1 MDQEQQNLESFLRW
15 ASKLGISDSSSNN
28 QSQHSLSS
36 CLGSSLCV
44 SHFPHSGGR
53 GLGAVRDLR
62 KGEIVLRVP
71 KSAFMTREA
80 VMEDKKL
87 CVAVNRNSFL
97 SPVQMLIV
105 CLLYEM
111 GKGRTSR
118 WHPYLMHLPH
128 TYEVLAMFG
137 EFEKRALQVDEAI
150 WVTEKAILKAKSEW
164 KEARALMEDLMSKPQ
179 FLTFKAWVWAAAT
192 ISSRTLH
199 IPWDEAGCLCPV
211 GDLFNYDAPGE
222 EPSGVEDL
230 EHLLSNASVADS
242 IILNGDKNIM
252 HDAEQIDPHF
262 QRLTDGGFE
271 EDMNAYCFYARTN
284 YKKGDQA
291 VILDGIF
298 ILVKKNLGEGNYFVS
313 RLGHAIALGGLLTM
327 VLLCYGTYTNLELL
341 EYYGFLLQENPNEK
355 VFIPLEPAVY
365 SSTSWSKESLYILPN
380 GKPSFALL
388 TALRMWATPQNKRR
402 SVGHLVYS
410 GSQLSADNEIF
421 IMKWLSKTCD
431 AVLKNL
437 PTSIEEDALL
447 LNAMN
452 NSQDFFT
459 FTELTKLISLRDEIY
474 AFLEEHNV
482 KDSHNFMDIIL
493 TRKARR
499 CMDRWKLAV
508 QWRLKYKKILVGCIS
523 FCNDILNS
531 FMK

>member
-1 MDQEQQNLESFLRW
+1 MDEEQQNLESFLTW
-15 ASKLGISDSSSNN
+15 ASELGISDSTSNN
-28 QSQHSLSS
+28 LSQHSLSS
-36 CLGSSLCV
+36 CLGSSLSV

-62 KGEIVLRVP
+62 RGEIVLRVP
-71 KSAFMTREA
+71 KYALMTRES
-80 VMEDKKL
+80 VMEDKRL
-87 CVAVNRNSFL
+87 SVAVNKHSAL
-97 SPVQMLIV
+97 SSAQMLIV

-111 GKGRTSR
+111 GKGKTSR

-128 TYEVLAMFG
+128 TYD
-137 EFEKRALQVDEAI
+137 VDEAI
-150 WVTEKAILKAKSEW
+150 WVTEKATVKARSEW
-164 KEARALMEDLMSKPQ
+164 KEAHALMEDLMFKPQ
-179 FLTFKAWVWAAAT
+179 FLTFKAWIWAAAT

-222 EPSGVEDL
+222 EPSDVEDL
-230 EHLLSNASVADS
+230 EHLLSNTSIPDS
-242 IILNGDKNIM
+242 IKLNVDNDIM
-252 HDAEQIDPHF
+252 AEAEQLDPHS

-271 EDMNAYCFYARTN
+271 EDMNAYCFYARAH
-284 YKKGDQA
+284 YKKGDQ
-291 VILDGIF
+291 
-298 ILVKKNLGEGNYFVS
+298 
-313 RLGHAIALGGLLTM
+313 

-341 EYYGFLLQENPNEK
+341 EHYGFLLQENPNDK

-365 SSTSWSKESLYILPN
+365 SSTSWSKESLYIHHN

-388 TALRMWATPQNKRR
+388 TALRLWATPQNKRR

-410 GSQLSADNEIF
+410 GSQLSEDNEIF

-437 PTSIEEDALL
+437 PTSIEEDSLL

-452 NSQDFFT
+452 SSEDFFT
-459 FTELTKLISLRDEIY
+459 FMEITEFMSSKDEIY
-474 AFLEEHNV
+474 TFLEAHNI
-482 KDSHNFMDIIL
+482 KDAHSFTDIIL

-499 CMDRWKLAV
+499 SMDRWKLAL
-508 QWRLKYKKILVGCIS
+508 QWRFKYKKVLVDCIS
-523 FCNDILNS
+523 YCNEILNS

>member
-1 MDQEQQNLESFLRW
+1 
-15 ASKLGISDSSSNN
+15 
-28 QSQHSLSS
+28 
-36 CLGSSLCV
+36 
-44 SHFPHSGGR
+44 
-53 GLGAVRDLR
+53 
-62 KGEIVLRVP
+62 
-71 KSAFMTREA
+71 MTRES
-80 VMEDKKL
+80 VMEDKRL
-87 CVAVNRNSFL
+87 SVAVNKHSAL
-97 SPVQMLIV
+97 SSAQMLIV

-111 GKGRTSR
+111 GKGKTSR

-128 TYEVLAMFG
+128 TYDVLAMFG

-150 WVTEKAILKAKSEW
+150 WVTEKATVKARSEW
-164 KEARALMEDLMSKPQ
+164 KEAHALMEDLMFKPQ
-179 FLTFKAWVWAAAT
+179 FLTFKAWIWAAAT

-222 EPSGVEDL
+222 EPSDVEDL
-230 EHLLSNASVADS
+230 EHLLSNTSIPDS
-242 IILNGDKNIM
+242 IKLNVDNDIM
-252 HDAEQIDPHF
+252 AEAEQLDPHS

-271 EDMNAYCFYARTN
+271 EDMNAYCFYARAH
-284 YKKGDQA
+284 YKKGDQ
-291 VILDGIF
+291 
-298 ILVKKNLGEGNYFVS
+298 
-313 RLGHAIALGGLLTM
+313 

-341 EYYGFLLQENPNEK
+341 EHYGFLLQENPNDK

-365 SSTSWSKESLYILPN
+365 SSTSWSKESLYIHHN

-388 TALRMWATPQNKRR
+388 TALRLWATPQNKRR

-410 GSQLSADNEIF
+410 GSQLSEDNEIF

-437 PTSIEEDALL
+437 PTSIEEDSLL

-452 NSQDFFT
+452 SSEDFFT
-459 FTELTKLISLRDEIY
+459 FMEITEFMSSKDEIY
-474 AFLEEHNV
+474 TFLEAHNI
-482 KDSHNFMDIIL
+482 KDAHSFTDIIL

-499 CMDRWKLAV
+499 SMDRWKLAL
-508 QWRLKYKKILVGCIS
+508 QWRFKYKKVLVDCIS
-523 FCNDILNS
+523 YCNEILNS

>member
-1 MDQEQQNLESFLRW
+1 MEQKQQSLESFLTW
-15 ASKLGISDSSSNN
+15 AAQLGISDSTSTN
-28 QSQHSLSS
+28 QPQHSLSS

-62 KGEIVLRVP
+62 RGEIVLRVP
-71 KSAFMTREA
+71 KSALMTRES

-87 CVAVNRNSFL
+87 CVSVNRHSSL
-97 SPVQMLIV
+97 SSAQILIV

-111 GKGRTSR
+111 GKGKTSR
-118 WHPYLMHLPH
+118 WHPYLVHLPH
-128 TYEVLAMFG
+128 SYDVLAMFG

-164 KEARALMEDLMSKPQ
+164 KEAHALMEDLMFKPQ

-222 EPSGVEDL
+222 EPPGIEDL
-230 EHLLSNASVADS
+230 EHLLSNSS
-242 IILNGDKNIM
+242 IHDTILSNGDKNIM
-252 HDAEQIDPHF
+252 VDAEQLDCHS

-271 EDMNAYCFYARTN
+271 EDVNAYCFYARAQ
-284 YKKGDQA
+284 YKKGDQ
-291 VILDGIF
+291 
-298 ILVKKNLGEGNYFVS
+298 
-313 RLGHAIALGGLLTM
+313 

-341 EYYGFLLQENPNEK
+341 EHYGFLLQENPNDK
-355 VFIPLEPAVY
+355 VFIPLDPAVY
-365 SSTSWSKESLYILPN
+365 SSTSWSKESLYIHHN

-388 TALRMWATPQNKRR
+388 AALRLWATPQNKRR
-402 SVGHLVYS
+402 SFGHLVYS
-410 GSQLSADNEIF
+410 GSQISSDNEIF

-437 PTSIEEDALL
+437 PTSIEEDTLL
-447 LNAMN
+447 LNAMD
-452 NSQDFFT
+452 NSQDFST
-459 FTELTKLISLRDEIY
+459 FMEITRLMSSRDEIFT
-474 AFLEEHNV
+474 FLEARNM
-482 KDSHNFMDIIL
+482 KDKHSFTDVIL

-499 CMDRWKLAV
+499 SMDRWKLAV
-508 QWRLKYKKILVGCIS
+508 QWRLRYKKVLFDCIS
-523 FCNDILNS
+523 YCNEILDS

>member
-1 MDQEQQNLESFLRW
+1 MEQEQQNLESFLTW
-15 ASKLGISDSSSNN
+15 AALLGISDSTTRAD
-28 QSQHSLSS
+28 QPQHSLSS

-62 KGEIVLRVP
+62 RGEIVLRVP
-71 KSAFMTREA
+71 KYALMTRES

-87 CVAVNRNSFL
+87 CFAVNRHSCL
-97 SPVQMLIV
+97 SSVQILIV

-111 GKGRTSR
+111 SKWKTSR

-128 TYEVLAMFG
+128 TYDILAMFG
-137 EFEKRALQVDEAI
+137 EFEKRALQVDEAM

-164 KEARALMEDLMSKPQ
+164 RDAHALMEDLMFRPQ
-179 FLTFKAWVWAAAT
+179 FLTFKAWVWASAT

-222 EPSGVEDL
+222 ESSGI
-230 EHLLSNASVADS
+230 EHLDYLLSNSS
-242 IILNGDKNIM
+242 IHDTILLNGDKNIM
-252 HDAEQIDPHF
+252 VDAEQLDSHS

-271 EDMNAYCFYARTN
+271 EDVNAYCFYARAH
-284 YKKGDQA
+284 YKKGDQ
-291 VILDGIF
+291 
-298 ILVKKNLGEGNYFVS
+298 
-313 RLGHAIALGGLLTM
+313 

-341 EYYGFLLQENPNEK
+341 EHYGFLLQENPNDK
-355 VFIPLEPAVY
+355 VFIPLEAAVY
-365 SSTSWSKESLYILPN
+365 SSTSWSKDSLYIHHN

-388 TALRMWATPQNKRR
+388 AALRLWATPQNKRR

-421 IMKWLSKTCD
+421 IIKWLSKTCI

-437 PTSIEEDALL
+437 PTSIEEDTLL
-447 LNAMN
+447 LNAMD

-459 FTELTKLISLRDEIY
+459 FVDITKLLSSRDEMY
-474 AFLEEHNV
+474 TFLEAHNM
-482 KDSHNFMDIIL
+482 KDTDSFTDIIL
-493 TRKARR
+493 SRKARR
-499 CMDRWKLAV
+499 SMDRWKLAV
-508 QWRLKYKKILVGCIS
+508 QWRLKYKKVLFNCIS
-523 FCNDILNS
+523 YCNDILDS